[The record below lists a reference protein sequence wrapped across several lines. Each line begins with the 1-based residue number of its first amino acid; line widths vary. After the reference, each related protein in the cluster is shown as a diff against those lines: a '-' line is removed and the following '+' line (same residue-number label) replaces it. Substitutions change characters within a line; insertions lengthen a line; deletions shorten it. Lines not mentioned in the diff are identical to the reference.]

1 MAGKKRKI
9 NNRWGGLGVLLIGA
23 LLICGFI
30 WIKTQDIYDE
40 KNAAEQEL
48 ATIKEKT
55 EDVKRDNERLEEDII
70 YRQTTDY
77 QEDLARDFSGLVGE
91 DETIFKVGD
100 PTKNKTDN
108 EKNEVTGSEDP
119 DENKKQ
125 DDAD

>member
-1 MAGKKRKI
+1 M
-9 NNRWGGLGVLLIGA
+9 
-23 LLICGFI
+23 
-30 WIKTQDIYDE
+30 
-40 KNAAEQEL
+40 
-48 ATIKEKT
+48 
-55 EDVKRDNERLEEDII
+55 EEDII